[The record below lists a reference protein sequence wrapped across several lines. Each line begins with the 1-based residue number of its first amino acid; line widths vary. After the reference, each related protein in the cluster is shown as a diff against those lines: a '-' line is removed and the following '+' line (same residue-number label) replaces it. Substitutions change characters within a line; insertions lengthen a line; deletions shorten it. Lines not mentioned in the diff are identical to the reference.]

1 MKNELNIIHV
11 DMDAYFASVEQ
22 LDNPK
27 LRGKAVIIGGVNLD
41 NRGVVSTASY
51 EARKFGVHSAMPIAR
66 AKKLG
71 PHGIYLPGRHSRY
84 QELSKQIFNV
94 FLEFTPRVEKLSIDE
109 AFLNVK
115 GCHRL
120 HGGSRKIAEQIKKR
134 VLNKV
139 GLVCSVGVAG
149 NKFLAKI
156 ASDLDKPDGLVIIK
170 DEDIKDILDPL
181 SIKKIPGIGE
191 ITAQKLNQIGI
202 YKIKELKS
210 LNLAELIEIF
220 GKQGRSLYNLIRG
233 QDKRQ
238 VSINQQ
244 VKSISNENTFPHD
257 VIDSELL
264 LKYLLELCQKVT
276 RRLLKQ
282 KFIANIVFIKV
293 KDNSFH
299 LTTRRITLNEY
310 IDSTDDLYKHSKILL
325 KDINIKKPIRLI
337 GVGLAGFKEK
347 RNEQLSLFNTKNK
360 EIDFNLTIDSIKD
373 KFGNKSKTRK
383 NKLKWGK
390 PRFFLHKISTLVPNI
405 F

>member
-66 AKKLG
+66 AKKLC

-276 RRLLKQ
+276 RRLRKQ

-337 GVGLAGFKEK
+337 GVGVAGFKEK

-373 KFGNKSKTRK
+373 KFGNKSIRRARDL
-383 NKLKWGK
+383 LKK
-390 PRFFLHKISTLVPNI
+390 EENEKK
-405 F
+405 

>member
-1 MKNELNIIHV
+1 MKNEINIIHV

-66 AKKLG
+66 AKKLC
-71 PHGIYLPGRHSRY
+71 PHGIYLPGRHTRY

-120 HGGSRKIAEQIKKR
+120 HGSSRKIAEQIKKR
-134 VLNKV
+134 VLKKT

-170 DEDIKDILDPL
+170 DEDIINILDPL
-181 SIKKIPGIGE
+181 SIKKIPGIGKK
-191 ITAQKLNQIGI
+191 TAQKLNQIGI

-210 LNLAELIEIF
+210 LNLMELIEIF

-233 QDKRQ
+233 KDKRQ

-244 VKSISNENTFPHD
+244 VKSISNENTFPRD
-257 VIDSELL
+257 VTDSELL

-276 RRLLKQ
+276 RRLRKQ

-293 KDNSFH
+293 KDNTFH

-310 IDSTDDLYKHSKILL
+310 IDSTDDLYKHSKNLL

-337 GVGLAGFKEK
+337 GVGVAGFKEK
-347 RNEQLSLFNTKNK
+347 SNEQLSLFNTSNK
-360 EIDFNLTIDSIKD
+360 DIDFNLTIDSIKD
-373 KFGNKSKTRK
+373 KFGNKSIRRARDL
-383 NKLKWGK
+383 LKK
-390 PRFFLHKISTLVPNI
+390 EEREKK
-405 F
+405 

>member
-27 LRGKAVIIGGVNLD
+27 LRGKAVIIGGVDLD

-66 AKKLG
+66 AKKLC

-276 RRLLKQ
+276 RRLRKQ

-373 KFGNKSKTRK
+373 KFGNKSIRRARDL
-383 NKLKWGK
+383 LKK
-390 PRFFLHKISTLVPNI
+390 EENEKK
-405 F
+405 

>member
-66 AKKLG
+66 AKKLC

-276 RRLLKQ
+276 RRLRKQ

-373 KFGNKSKTRK
+373 KFGNKSIRRARDL
-383 NKLKWGK
+383 LKK
-390 PRFFLHKISTLVPNI
+390 EENEKK
-405 F
+405 